1 MQNTYTIT
9 QGDYIILYYKTD
21 KYGDPLLDMSDL
33 TRIFNLIKI
42 TNPDKKIYTLP
53 DTVNI
58 ELANKETLYEAIVK
72 ILKQL
77 KPNILITEVDD
88 GK

>member
-21 KYGDPLLDMSDL
+21 KYGDPLDMSDL

-53 DTVNI
+53 DIVNI